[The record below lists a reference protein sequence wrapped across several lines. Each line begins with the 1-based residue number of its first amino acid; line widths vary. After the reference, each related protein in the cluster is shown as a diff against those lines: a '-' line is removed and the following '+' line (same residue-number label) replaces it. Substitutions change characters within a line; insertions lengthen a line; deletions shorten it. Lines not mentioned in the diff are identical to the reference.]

1 MNILYVHGFRSSG
14 NAGTAER
21 LRRLL
26 PESRVVS
33 PDLPTDAHEAL
44 ALLKHIVREEKIDVV
59 VGTSMG
65 GMLAQKLRGVPKVIV
80 NPSFFVS
87 KTFSRNMGRVSYFSK
102 REDGATEFEITP
114 ATVSGYE
121 DIERNQFEGLTQEE
135 KDITIGAFGN
145 RDEEVDCKDMFLRHY
160 DNAVSF
166 DGGHRLDEEA
176 VRRCIVPAILKLLG
190 KRESS
195 RN

>member
-21 LRRLL
+21 IRKLL
-26 PESRVVS
+26 PGSRVVS

-44 ALLKHIVREEKIDVV
+44 ALLKRIVKEENIDVA

-80 NPSFFVS
+80 NPSCFVS

-114 ATVSGYE
+114 VTVRGYE
-121 DIERNQFEGLTQEE
+121 EIERNQFEGLTQEE
-135 KDITIGAFGN
+135 KDITIGVFGN
-145 RDEEVDCKDMFLRHY
+145 RDDVVDCKEVFLEHY

-176 VRRCIVPAILKLLG
+176 VRECVVPEILKLL
-190 KRESS
+190 KK
-195 RN
+195 